1 MPDLTRIAIATLG
14 CRVNFFDTQ
23 LIEEGL
29 DPARYRQ
36 VSFEDE
42 AEIYLINTCTVTAS
56 ADAQARNLI
65 RRAKRRNP
73 EAAVVV
79 TGCYAAMRPEEL
91 RRMPEVDRVVTRAEQ
106 STIFRLLGELA
117 AARGAPGPEGT
128 PTVPRRTRAIVKVQE
143 GCDVFCSFCVI
154 PYSRGSKPR
163 SMPEEE
169 VRRRLSALAA
179 QGQREVVVTGP
190 NVGGYGSDLS
200 PPATLARLLAGI
212 AALDLGLRIRVS
224 SIQPTCVTDDLVE
237 VLRSSPTFCR
247 HLHIPLQSG
256 DDGVLRRMNRPYRG
270 RDYARLVESLAAR
283 IPGVGLGADVV
294 VGHPGEDDA
303 AFART
308 RDLLRD
314 LPLSYLHV
322 FPFSARPMTAAAAMA
337 DAAPAA
343 AVKERC
349 AELRAIDAA
358 KRAAFARSQVGRRLE
373 ILLEGAAKEAPGYA
387 RGYADN
393 YLPVLVSAAA
403 GRRGSIVAVR
413 VLEARA
419 RDAIGVPIAG
429 ESRC

>member
-1 MPDLTRIAIATLG
+1 VPDLTRIAITTLG

-29 DPARYRQ
+29 DPGRYRQ

-42 AEIYLINTCTVTAS
+42 AEIYVVNTCTVTAS

-79 TGCYAAMRPEEL
+79 TGCYAATRPEEL
-91 RRMPEVDRVVTRAEQ
+91 RRMPEVDRVVTRMER
-106 STIFRLLGELA
+106 STISRLLGELA
-117 AARGAPGPEGT
+117 ATRGALPVEGT
-128 PTVPRRTRAIVKVQE
+128 PTALRRTRAIVKVQE

-154 PYSRGSKPR
+154 PYSRGSERR

-169 VRRRLSALAA
+169 VRERLRALEA

-190 NVGGYGSDLS
+190 YVGGYGRDLS
-200 PPATLARLLAGI
+200 PPTTLARLLDGL
-212 AALDLGLRIRVS
+212 AALDLDLRIRVS
-224 SIQPTCVTDDLVE
+224 SIQPTCVTEDLVE
-237 VLRSSPTFCR
+237 VLRSSLAFCR
-247 HLHIPLQSG
+247 HLHVPLQSG

-294 VGHPGEDDA
+294 VGHPGEDDG

-308 RDLLRD
+308 RDLLCD

-322 FPFSARPMTAAAAMA
+322 FPFSARPMTAAAAMT

-343 AVKERC
+343 VVKERC

-358 KRAAFARSQVGRRLE
+358 KRTTFARSQVGRRLE
-373 ILLEGAAKEAPGYA
+373 VLLEGPAKEAPGYA

-393 YLPVLVSAAA
+393 YLPVLVPEGA
-403 GRRGSIVAVR
+403 GRRGAIVAAR

-419 RDAIGVPIAG
+419 RDAIGVPVAG
-429 ESRC
+429 VSRC